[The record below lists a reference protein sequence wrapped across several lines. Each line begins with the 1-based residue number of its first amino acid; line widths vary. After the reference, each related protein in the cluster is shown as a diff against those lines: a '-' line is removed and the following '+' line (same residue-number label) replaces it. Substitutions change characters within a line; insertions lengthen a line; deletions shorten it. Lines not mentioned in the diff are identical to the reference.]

1 MKKKTHMTNVLTA
14 LFVVI
19 VAVLAIFWIVS
30 VVGG

>member
-1 MKKKTHMTNVLTA
+1 MKKKTHMTNVLTG

-19 VAVLAIFWIVS
+19 VAVLAIFWVII